1 MQQEIL
7 PFRFVM
13 HSLKLQE
20 LHKAR
25 RRVNDVNL
33 MTTAYTNSCY
43 LMSSLTRADVKSHP
57 SITLNRIDRIVN

>member
-7 PFRFVM
+7 PFKFVM

-43 LMSSLTRADVKSHP
+43 LMSDVLRLFAANEKVFK
-57 SITLNRIDRIVN
+57 LFF

>member
-7 PFRFVM
+7 PFKFVM

-33 MTTAYTNSCY
+33 MTTVYTNSCY
-43 LMSSLTRADVKSHP
+43 LMSDV
-57 SITLNRIDRIVN
+57 LNDQPD

>member
-7 PFRFVM
+7 PFKFVM

-33 MTTAYTNSCY
+33 MTTAEISRTPDSA
-43 LMSSLTRADVKSHP
+43 SWDEKTRARTHNSAK
-57 SITLNRIDRIVN
+57 R

>member
-1 MQQEIL
+1 MQHEIL
-7 PFRFVM
+7 PFKFVM

-43 LMSSLTRADVKSHP
+43 LMSDV
-57 SITLNRIDRIVN
+57 LNDQPD

>member
-7 PFRFVM
+7 LFKFVM
-13 HSLKLQE
+13 HSLKPLQE
-20 LHKAR
+20 LHKTR

-43 LMSSLTRADVKSHP
+43 LMSDV
-57 SITLNRIDRIVN
+57 

>member
-7 PFRFVM
+7 PFKFVM

-20 LHKAR
+20 LHKAK

-33 MTTAYTNSCY
+33 MTKAYTNSCY
-43 LMSSLTRADVKSHP
+43 LMSDV
-57 SITLNRIDRIVN
+57 LNDQPD